1 MADNTISFDSFIPGL
16 IKTSLARDAVKSALS
31 AIEGG
36 WDLDVTEGTPCLGAT
51 FLFTDFNACMVF
63 ADRVARLADT
73 YDHHPELVIR
83 YGTVTVKWWT
93 HTAKG
98 VAANDVFMAMRTTE
112 LST

>member
-36 WDLDVTEGTPCLGAT
+36 WDLDVTGGTPCLGAT
-51 FLFTDFNACMVF
+51 FSFTDFN
-63 ADRVARLADT
+63 ARLADT